1 MTFIDADPPDMM
13 SSGYRY
19 QRLSLTF
26 IHQELAFDSLNHVRE
41 FLMSHR
47 AAHFVNPNSPDAE
60 KILDCRVASTEL
72 PAVLEEKYRKVQIKG
87 AI

>member
-1 MTFIDADPPDMM
+1 MPISDTI

-19 QRLSLTF
+19 QRLCLTF
-26 IHQELAFDSLNHVRE
+26 IHQELAFDSVTHVRE

-47 AAHFVNPNSPDAE
+47 AGHFVNPNSPDAE
-60 KILDCRVASTEL
+60 KILDCKAVSTEL

>member
-1 MTFIDADPPDMM
+1 
-13 SSGYRY
+13 
-19 QRLSLTF
+19 
-26 IHQELAFDSLNHVRE
+26 
-41 FLMSHR
+41 MSHR

-60 KILDCRVASTEL
+60 KILDCKAVSTEL

>member
-1 MTFIDADPPDMM
+1 MF
-13 SSGYRY
+13 SKYRY
-19 QRLSLTF
+19 QRLSLAL
-26 IHQELAFDSLNHVRE
+26 IHQELAFDSLSHVRE

-47 AAHFVNPNSPDAE
+47 AAHFLNPNSPDAE
-60 KILDCRVASTEL
+60 KLLDCKAVSVEL

>member
-1 MTFIDADPPDMM
+1 MPIPDMM
-13 SSGYRY
+13 SPGYRY
-19 QRLSLTF
+19 QRLCLAF

-47 AAHFVNPNSPDAE
+47 AMHFVNPNSPDAE
-60 KILDCRVASTEL
+60 KILDCKAVGTEL

>member
-1 MTFIDADPPDMM
+1 MPTSDVKFLGI
-13 SSGYRY
+13 YRY

-26 IHQELAFDSLNHVRE
+26 VHQELAFDSLNHVRE

-60 KILDCRVASTEL
+60 KNLDCRAASVEL
-72 PAVLEEKYRKVQIKG
+72 PAVQEEKYRKVQIKG

>member
-1 MTFIDADPPDMM
+1 MPTSDVKFLGI
-13 SSGYRY
+13 YRY

-26 IHQELAFDSLNHVRE
+26 VHQELAFDSLNHVRE

-60 KILDCRVASTEL
+60 KILDCRAASVEL
-72 PAVLEEKYRKVQIKG
+72 PAVQEEKYRKVQIKG